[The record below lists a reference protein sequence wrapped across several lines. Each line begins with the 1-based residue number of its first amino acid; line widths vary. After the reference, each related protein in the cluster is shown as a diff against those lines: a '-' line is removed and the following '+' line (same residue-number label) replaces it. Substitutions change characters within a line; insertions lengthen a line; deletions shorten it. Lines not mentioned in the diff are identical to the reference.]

1 MFIKKLIFPKDN
13 ESIKN
18 PMFNNLPS
26 LDFCYS
32 KGNNA
37 KEIAKFVILIGKN
50 GSGKTSLLILIRKLI
65 ECYEMCQKN
74 TLSLKKHDRDH
85 FTCDHSTIDLS
96 LIDREINFLFE
107 KPSNDYYLELKNM
120 DIFNPDKEL
129 FCKVFCD
136 NNKNNISI
144 NCISLPTSFSIDKNK
159 NEDYCSEIYE
169 EDKKRN
175 DYLEYTIKLINCYN
189 ISLAKQIQ
197 NESKNINVRERYDQ
211 LFSKFG
217 IKTFGDSIKKGIY
230 FNINKKF
237 NRTINQLPSGFR
249 QLFNLWKAMLE
260 NNDTIFLIDEPE
272 NSLYPLEQEKI
283 SSFFTREFEKNIKT
297 QFFIATHSPFIIK
310 NFLNC
315 NDAVII
321 NVETGENILKSE
333 EKKLLLNKNNNVS
346 YDEISYLYYDIPT
359 SNYYIS
365 LYEIMFWKFD
375 ECSEKK
381 SKSKNKKE
389 EDFYDFLLEKI
400 NLESLENKIYK
411 VGCILSSDKLNK
423 MKKEKNKKITT
434 DELDFLDNLTLL
446 RNMLAHNDGSQNWNV
461 EIFEDEKNSQI
472 FEKYEESKN
481 FYLPF
486 KENFEKLLKEQIGTI
501 RTILINWDEIIK
513 ALPKIK

>member
-1 MFIKKLIFPKDN
+1 MFIKKLIFPKYN
-13 ESIKN
+13 ESIRN

-74 TLSLKKHDRDH
+74 TPSLKKHDCDH
-85 FTCDHSTIDLS
+85 FTIDLS

-107 KPSNDYYLELKNM
+107 KPSNDYYLQLENM

-159 NEDYCSEIYE
+159 NEDYCGEIYE

-217 IKTFGDSIKKGIY
+217 IKTFGDSIKKDIY

-249 QLFNLWKAMLE
+249 QLFNL
-260 NNDTIFLIDEPE
+260 
-272 NSLYPLEQEKI
+272 
-283 SSFFTREFEKNIKT
+283 
-297 QFFIATHSPFIIK
+297 
-310 NFLNC
+310 
-315 NDAVII
+315 
-321 NVETGENILKSE
+321 
-333 EKKLLLNKNNNVS
+333 
-346 YDEISYLYYDIPT
+346 
-359 SNYYIS
+359 
-365 LYEIMFWKFD
+365 
-375 ECSEKK
+375 
-381 SKSKNKKE
+381 
-389 EDFYDFLLEKI
+389 
-400 NLESLENKIYK
+400 
-411 VGCILSSDKLNK
+411 
-423 MKKEKNKKITT
+423 
-434 DELDFLDNLTLL
+434 
-446 RNMLAHNDGSQNWNV
+446 
-461 EIFEDEKNSQI
+461 
-472 FEKYEESKN
+472 
-481 FYLPF
+481 
-486 KENFEKLLKEQIGTI
+486 
-501 RTILINWDEIIK
+501 
-513 ALPKIK
+513 